1 MMRNSR
7 LRNTEIDFE
16 SFIEFEQ
23 PQKHDRL
30 YGADLLITEGILH
43 ELIGYEV
50 MQSGLNLSHSQDKDY
65 IRNLVESAS
74 TILDEKYDAEWKRL
88 RELTTRGPNDLV
100 DAFNKYLVVL
110 ARSQHDTYTN
120 PFEIAHKNM
129 ALGLDIVTAESLF
142 GYEPQLLHSSVAY
155 KKGKSNQYTTES
167 VVIPDTSAFLQHSS
181 RQRIPTISFPKYNNY
196 MQDKSKFDRYSRVL
210 VPLDMLG
217 ILPPEKGEVSYA
229 IRQNRAIIGYTQYK
243 DIGELFPMAFD
254 ETVTRRYGVDVEI
267 ATSVLSLTIMV
278 PSLSGSSDN
287 SYENV
292 NKQMERMKIDSHL
305 ENRID
310 EHFHPPENL
319 NKDDIKITVRDMSEH
334 DDFGAEM
341 KIHDDVFNPNI
352 DTSDESQF
360 DRLKRDVI
368 SANYEAE
375 SVEEKITYRSL
386 GSPHLSQPIR
396 VQMWL
401 NIEKARFT
409 PRLNPQCVRWH
420 TFNNQWTRI
429 GCHTELPDFEKVQYD
444 GNGLILINCTC
455 THVSSYAVLIDVID
469 PEDIPDPSLL
479 VQITSFSAF
488 VVSLP
493 ILFCVIIAL
502 ALLRGL
508 QTNSNTI
515 HQNLVFC
522 IFLAELLFFIAW
534 QARRSLIE
542 NDVSFQFHQHI
553 NFN

>member
-1 MMRNSR
+1 
-7 LRNTEIDFE
+7 
-16 SFIEFEQ
+16 
-23 PQKHDRL
+23 
-30 YGADLLITEGILH
+30 
-43 ELIGYEV
+43 
-50 MQSGLNLSHSQDKDY
+50 
-65 IRNLVESAS
+65 
-74 TILDEKYDAEWKRL
+74 
-88 RELTTRGPNDLV
+88 
-100 DAFNKYLVVL
+100 
-110 ARSQHDTYTN
+110 
-120 PFEIAHKNM
+120 
-129 ALGLDIVTAESLF
+129 
-142 GYEPQLLHSSVAY
+142 
-155 KKGKSNQYTTES
+155 
-167 VVIPDTSAFLQHSS
+167 
-181 RQRIPTISFPKYNNY
+181 
-196 MQDKSKFDRYSRVL
+196 
-210 VPLDMLG
+210 
-217 ILPPEKGEVSYA
+217 
-229 IRQNRAIIGYTQYK
+229 
-243 DIGELFPMAFD
+243 
-254 ETVTRRYGVDVEI
+254 
-267 ATSVLSLTIMV
+267 MV

-319 NKDDIKITVRDMSEH
+319 NKDDIKITVNDMSEH